1 MARRLRLLGLREQ
14 ERGPAQAAALR
25 PPVPRLQEAD
35 LGGGRDVHAPLARAA
50 EELASGY
57 PHHDFA
63 FERDVGLAAAAPS
76 GFGEL
81 KVAWTLVHKIRRAM
95 DAADGFPLIMNVQA
109 DETGIPYRL
118 KGSEPPPGGRSHEGR
133 LMIAGAV
140 EVFGENSP
148 GCVKLRRITDQSGP
162 TLKAFRSCFKS
173 SENAFAVMASR
184 FRYQPSLAG
193 KDDTMTGMRRS
204 KLAEF
209 KSELEC
215 GGDAVRELLRG
226 MLQEILEEEM
236 TEALGAAKGE
246 RTSDRL
252 GYRSGYCKRHLTTR
266 VGQVELRVPQDRNG
280 AFSTELFERYE
291 RSEKAFVSALMQMY
305 VHGVSTRKVAKVTEA
320 LCGHGFSASTISRLN
335 AKLDAELGKF
345 AERRLEGSF
354 PYLILDA
361 RYEKVREDGV
371 VRDRAVLIA
380 VGVDASGRR
389 QVLGVELAEGESHA
403 SWRRFLES
411 LRDRGLCGVVQIVS
425 DDHSGLTKAIREVVP
440 EAVLRPFPAERPGP
454 FELAFGRR
462 LPQGASLDL

>member
-1 MARRLRLLGLREQ
+1 M
-14 ERGPAQAAALR
+14 
-25 PPVPRLQEAD
+25 
-35 LGGGRDVHAPLARAA
+35 
-50 EELASGY
+50 
-57 PHHDFA
+57 
-63 FERDVGLAAAAPS
+63 
-76 GFGEL
+76 
-81 KVAWTLVHKIRRAM
+81 
-95 DAADGFPLIMNVQA
+95 
-109 DETGIPYRL
+109 
-118 KGSEPPPGGRSHEGR
+118 
-133 LMIAGAV
+133 
-140 EVFGENSP
+140 
-148 GCVKLRRITDQSGP
+148 
-162 TLKAFRSCFKS
+162 
-173 SENAFAVMASR
+173 
-184 FRYQPSLAG
+184 
-193 KDDTMTGMRRS
+193 
-204 KLAEF
+204 AEF

-291 RSEKAFVSALMQMY
+291 RSEKAFVLALMQMQ

-389 QVLGVELAEGESHA
+389 QVLGVRAGGGREPCELASVPGVFEGSRPV
-403 SWRRFLES
+403 RRRPDCFGRPFRLDEG
-411 LRDRGLCGVVQIVS
+411 DPGGC
-425 DDHSGLTKAIREVVP
+425 SGSGP
-440 EAVLRPFPAERPGP
+440 PAVLRPFPAERPGP